1 MCYLKLWENNIF
13 FFLSK
18 IDCRTYNFNVETS
31 KKKKKKKKKK
41 SQQMQVARNHDFDT
55 HFQRLNRKMLF
66 C

>member
-13 FFLSK
+13 FSFLKLIVGLTISTWK
-18 IDCRTYNFNVETS
+18 PQ
-31 KKKKKKKKKK
+31 KKKKKKKKK

>member
-13 FFLSK
+13 FLIFFSFLKLIVGLTISTWK
-18 IDCRTYNFNVETS
+18 PQ
-31 KKKKKKKKKK
+31 KKK
-41 SQQMQVARNHDFDT
+41 MQVARNHDFDT